1 MYNIL
6 VELNLSLRYIDDDQY
21 ISQNRR
27 MIMLTNEMKEIMEV
41 LLANRL
47 FLYSLM
53 HKVFGREPDQEL
65 LEILTGEATCEAYGL
80 LSEAEDDTMARAVKF
95 LTELREDIKNP
106 AFLDRAKNEYTV
118 LFIGPAKLVAPP
130 WESVYRNKQEMLFQE
145 STLAVREFYR
155 KFHMLP
161 EGYPRIPDDSLA
173 LEIHFMAKLAE
184 KSLDAL
190 QNDRLD
196 YLKYYLSGQNIFLA
210 NHLLVWIPMFV
221 ERMAKATS
229 DYLYPQMC
237 LILDDFLKKD
247 KTLVAELMET
257 LQEA

>member
-1 MYNIL
+1 
-6 VELNLSLRYIDDDQY
+6 
-21 ISQNRR
+21 
-27 MIMLTNEMKEIMEV
+27 MLTNEMKEIMEV

-53 HKVFGREPDQEL
+53 HKLFGGEPDQNL
-65 LEILTGEATCEAYGL
+65 LEILTSNSTCEAYGL
-80 LSEAEDDTMARAVKF
+80 LSEEENDVMARACRF
-95 LTELREDIKNP
+95 LSELTDDIQKP
-106 AFLDRAKNEYTV
+106 EYLDRVKNEYTV

-155 KFHMLP
+155 KFNMLP
-161 EGYPRIPDDSLA
+161 EGYPRIPDDGLA
-173 LEIHFMAKLAE
+173 LELHFMAKLAQ

-190 QNDRLD
+190 NGDRLD
-196 YLKYYLSGQNIFLA
+196 WLKYYLQGQNIFLA

-221 ERMAKATS
+221 ERMANATT

-247 KTLVAELMET
+247 KKVVEELLEN
-257 LQEA
+257 LQ

>member
-1 MYNIL
+1 M
-6 VELNLSLRYIDDDQY
+6 LS
-21 ISQNRR
+21 
-27 MIMLTNEMKEIMEV
+27 NEMKEVMEV

-47 FLYSLM
+47 YLYSLM
-53 HKVFGREPDQEL
+53 HKVFGREPDQDL
-65 LEILTGEATCEAYGL
+65 LNILVSDASCEAYGL
-80 LSEAEDDTMARAVKF
+80 LSEAEDDVMARACKF
-95 LTELREDIKNP
+95 LTGLRDDIQN
-106 AFLDRAKNEYTV
+106 AEFLDRAKSEYTK

-155 KFHMLP
+155 KFNMLA
-161 EGYPRIPDDSLA
+161 EGYPRIPDDGLA

-190 QNDRLD
+190 QTDRLD

-210 NHLLVWIPMFV
+210 NHLLIWIPMFV
-221 ERMAKATS
+221 ERMANAPS

-247 KTLVAELMET
+247 KKIVEELLEN
-257 LQEA
+257 LQQA

>member
-1 MYNIL
+1 
-6 VELNLSLRYIDDDQY
+6 
-21 ISQNRR
+21 
-27 MIMLTNEMKEIMEV
+27 MLTNETKEIMEV

-53 HKVFGREPDQEL
+53 HKVFGGEPDTEL
-65 LEILTGEATCEAYGL
+65 LEILTSDSTCEAYEL
-80 LSEAEDDTMARAVKF
+80 LSETENDVMARAGKF
-95 LTELREDIKNP
+95 LRELRQDIQNP
-106 AFLDRAKNEYTV
+106 EFLDRAKNEYTV

-155 KFHMLP
+155 KFNMLP
-161 EGYPRIPDDSLA
+161 EGYPRIPDDGLA
-173 LEIHFMAKLAE
+173 LELHFMAKLAQ

-190 QNDRLD
+190 REDKLD
-196 YLKYYLSGQNIFLA
+196 WLKYYLNGQNIFLA
-210 NHLLVWIPMFV
+210 NHLLVWIPMFL
-221 ERMAKATS
+221 ERMTKAPS

-247 KTLVAELMET
+247 KKVVEELLEN
-257 LQEA
+257 LSL

>member
-1 MYNIL
+1 
-6 VELNLSLRYIDDDQY
+6 
-21 ISQNRR
+21 
-27 MIMLTNEMKEIMEV
+27 MLTNEMKEIMEV

-53 HKVFGREPDQEL
+53 HKVFGRDPDQEL
-65 LEILTGEATCEAYGL
+65 LTILSSDSTAEAYGL
-80 LSEAEDDTMARAVKF
+80 LSEEDGDVMACAGKF
-95 LTELREDIKNP
+95 LSELGEDMKKP
-106 AFLDRAKNEYTV
+106 EFLDRVKNEYTV

-161 EGYPRIPDDSLA
+161 EGYPRIPDDSLT
-173 LEIHFMAKLAE
+173 LELHFMAKLSQKA
-184 KSLDAL
+184 LDAL
-190 QNDRLD
+190 QGDRLD
-196 YLKYYLSGQNIFLA
+196 YLKYYLSGQNIFLS

-221 ERMAKATS
+221 ERMANATT

-237 LILDDFLKKD
+237 LILNDFLKKD
-247 KTLVAELMET
+247 KKVVEEMLAN
-257 LQEA
+257 LQES